1 MKTYLLRI
9 AAWLSQGLHCIA
21 FAGHHDMTVS
31 ARCYVEYR
39 LLGNGRWRRA
49 HDGIN
54 WIALTVFGQNEHCMQ
69 SFLSDEQY
77 ARQVLDLKRR
87 HLPRQYRNDTP

>member
-21 FAGHHDMTVS
+21 LGGHHDMTLS

-39 LLGNGRWRRA
+39 LRGNARWRLA
-49 HDGIN
+49 HDAIN
-54 WIALTVFGQNEHCMQ
+54 WVFWVTLKQQEHCMA
-69 SFLSDEQY
+69 SFLSDAEF
-77 ARQVLDLKRR
+77 ARDVIKMNAARAGNPGPIR
-87 HLPRQYRNDTP
+87 

>member
-21 FAGHHDMTVS
+21 LGGHHDMTLS

-39 LLGNGRWRRA
+39 LRGNARWKRA
-49 HDGIN
+49 HDTIN
-54 WIALTVFGQNEHCMQ
+54 GFFWLTFRQDEHCMK
-69 SFLSDEQY
+69 SFLSDEQF

-87 HLPRQYRNDTP
+87 SAGRS

>member
-39 LLGNGRWRRA
+39 LLGNARWRVA
-49 HDGIN
+49 HDTIDGFFR
-54 WIALTVFGQNEHCMQ
+54 LVFRQQEHCMA
-69 SFLSDEQY
+69 SFLDDERN
-77 ARQVLDLKRR
+77 ARQVLDLKRL
-87 HLPRQYRNDTP
+87 HLPRQYRTTK